1 MGLFHKKVNN
11 LPTIKE
17 ETPENSCKKKDD
29 KIEELEKDL
38 QKANEQIIRLFDEIL
53 QLKSKNLRLELENY
67 NISNS
72 LRDIQND
79 LEISNINYYNE
90 VNTNRELKIDIEFY
104 KREIQML
111 KEITDIYEEYNKELI
126 EDLKNISDKI

>member
-17 ETPENSCKKKDD
+17 ETSCNN

-38 QKANEQIIRLFDEIL
+38 QKANEQILKLFDEIL

-67 NISNS
+67 NINNS

-90 VNTNRELKIDIEFY
+90 VNTNKELRVDIEFY

-111 KEITDIYEEYNKELI
+111 KEISDIYEEYNKELI
-126 EDLKNISDKI
+126 DDLKNISKELDDL